1 MPHREDTTTA
11 SADRAERVQVFHQRV
26 AQAMERTGVTRAEL
40 ARRVGVDRSTLSQL
54 LAAGSDRLP
63 RADTAAAIATALQ
76 ISLDWLLG
84 LSQDE
89 KSSAEVLRHSL
100 EIARSERSPVDAS
113 LMRWHRE
120 AVGYKIRHVPTN
132 LPDVLKT
139 NAVLT
144 HEYAGSAWLTTEQAR
159 ATREDRLAYVR
170 LPDSDMEIC
179 HARQE
184 LEMLAL
190 GNGIWQDLPLEA
202 RREQLL
208 HMIKLIEE
216 FYPALRWFLYD
227 GMAHFSA
234 PLTVFGPQRAAL
246 YVGQVFLVFNTTQH
260 IRMLARHFDDLIRA
274 ATIQANEIADYLRH
288 LLSLTEDGALQG

>member
-1 MPHREDTTTA
+1 MKHRENGATA
-11 SADRAERVQVFHQRV
+11 SADRAERVRVFHQRV
-26 AQAMERTGVTRAEL
+26 AQAMERAGVTRAEL

-76 ISLDWLLG
+76 VSLDWLLG

-89 KSSAEVLRHSL
+89 KPSAEVLRHSL
-100 EIARSERSPVDAS
+100 EIARSERSPADAS

-159 ATREDRLAYVR
+159 TTREDRLAYVR

-190 GNGIWQDLPLEA
+190 GNGIWQDLPLAA
-202 RREQLL
+202 RREQIE
-208 HMIKLIEE
+208 HMIRLTEE
-216 FYPALRWFLYD
+216 FYPTLRWFLYD

-234 PLTVFGPQRAAL
+234 PLTVFGPLRAAL

-274 ATIQANEIADYLRH
+274 ATIQPDEMAAYLRH
-288 LLSLTEDGALQG
+288 LLALLDDGAPEG